1 MAEFLYDAFISYSHR
16 DMNWARWLQRRLE
29 TFRIP
34 RDLRAE
40 ASSLSTRLRVFRD
53 QTDLAGVELHDSLRQ
68 SLDAAR
74 YLIVVC
80 SPSSAAS
87 HWVDE
92 EIRYFISLGRIDCI
106 VPFIVDG
113 EPESSDPA
121 LECYPPALRSM
132 DDRQILGASVQEIG
146 RDKAALKTISVLLG
160 VRFNRIVDRE
170 KRRRRQTALIG
181 SLSVALILGSIT
193 GLLIRNA
200 AVSRKNQELSFDI
213 YGAAVVSLSQKDQI
227 EEADI
232 EFLRVSAEA
241 GNTQAIVFLADCLLN
256 GWGTPSDPESAV
268 AWYRRAAEAGDS
280 TAMLALANCYLHGT
294 GVEADPEQS
303 YSWDLKAAEAGEPG
317 AMVNVGIC
325 YEDGIGV
332 TADPAEALR
341 WYRMAAEADYDLGL
355 YNLARCYLDGVGTQP
370 DPAEAFVWIAKLAE
384 QGNTAAMYNT
394 ALMYQHGY
402 GVEADMRQAYLWY
415 RRAAEAGD
423 AEAMYMVGWCTENR
437 VGTEDAALEW
447 YRSALENGCDQ
458 AAEDVARLEA
468 QLAGAS

>member
-1 MAEFLYDAFISYSHR
+1 MSEYVYDAFISYSHR
-16 DMNWARWLQRRLE
+16 DLNWARWLQRRLE

-34 RDLRAE
+34 RGVTEQERPRR
-40 ASSLSTRLRVFRD
+40 RLRVFRD
-53 QTDLAGVELHDSLRQ
+53 QTDLAGVELQLALRRELSSSQ
-68 SLDAAR
+68 
-74 YLIVVC
+74 YLIVIC

-87 HWVDE
+87 HWVNDE
-92 EIRYFISLGRIDCI
+92 IEFFRSLGGEDRII
-106 VPFIVDG
+106 PFIVDG
-113 EPESSDPA
+113 EPESDKPE
-121 LECYPPALRSM
+121 LECYPPALRSEE
-132 DDRQILGASVQEIG
+132 DKHALGASVTEIG
-146 RDKAALKTISVLLG
+146 KNKAFLKLMAILLD
-160 VRFNRIVDRE
+160 VRFNRLVDRE

-181 SLSVALILGSIT
+181 GLSAALILGSIT

-268 AWYRRAAEAGDS
+268 AWYRRAAEAGDP

-341 WYRMAAEADYDLGL
+341 WYRMAAEKDYDLGL
-355 YNLARCYLDGVGTQP
+355 YNLARCCLDGVGTQP
-370 DPAEAFVWIAKLAE
+370 DPAEAFVWISKLAE
-384 QGNTAAMYNT
+384 QGNTAAMYNV

-402 GVEADMRQAYLWY
+402 GVEEDMRQAYLWY
-415 RRAAEAGD
+415 RRAALAGD

-437 VGTEDAALEW
+437 IGTEDAALEW
-447 YRSALENGCDQ
+447 YRLALENGCEK
-458 AAEDVARLEA
+458 AAADIERL
-468 QLAGAS
+468 QD